1 MNIKSEKSQA
11 LLNMKKILF
20 PLILV
25 FFSTCIFY
33 YINADIEEFH
43 HWPTLKFKTGD
54 STTYLGT
61 GNWLLNK
68 AKFSDVE
75 RNVATRPFLYPLIL
89 ASLES
94 IHPWAV
100 IGFQFFLWV
109 SQILLVYYAALLI
122 SRSRIA
128 SFILAFF
135 CLSTLSPIGMTL
147 HALTETVSS
156 FLLTSYVV
164 SIFYYVKKDRKNIFL
179 FLGMLSLS
187 LSSVVKPS
195 YLYIFIFNAV
205 LIIFIWRKRSVVLI
219 ASILICL
226 LPIFFQYKIM
236 KEKFNLNKISVISTV
251 TINDYFLSY
260 FELKKRGLVKNKD
273 SKYHIGWIRDLRR
286 DYFSNMVKQEGY
298 VASVRKLNNELILN
312 FKLYPYAVIST
323 FFDLICENSVQSSHY
338 LQSKK
343 NNEAL
348 YAVIS
353 LWQSRIL
360 LFINIFSLL
369 LLLQEALWKKRSLL
383 LKKDFFIISLSIL
396 SILFFHY
403 ISSGVS
409 IGQGDRF
416 LIPIYFISYLCFFY
430 QAVAKLTD

>member
-1 MNIKSEKSQA
+1 
-11 LLNMKKILF
+11 
-20 PLILV
+20 
-25 FFSTCIFY
+25 
-33 YINADIEEFH
+33 
-43 HWPTLKFKTGD
+43 
-54 STTYLGT
+54 
-61 GNWLLNK
+61 
-68 AKFSDVE
+68 
-75 RNVATRPFLYPLIL
+75 
-89 ASLES
+89 
-94 IHPWAV
+94 
-100 IGFQFFLWV
+100 
-109 SQILLVYYAALLI
+109 
-122 SRSRIA
+122 
-128 SFILAFF
+128 
-135 CLSTLSPIGMTL
+135 
-147 HALTETVSS
+147 
-156 FLLTSYVV
+156 
-164 SIFYYVKKDRKNIFL
+164 
-179 FLGMLSLS
+179 LGMLSLS

-236 KEKFNLNKISVISTV
+236 KEKFNLNKNSIIGTV
-251 TINDYFLSY
+251 AINDYFLSY

-273 SKYHIGWIRDLRR
+273 SKYHTGWIRDLRR

-430 QAVAKLTD
+430 QAVEKLTD